1 MKVVLRDDVDGVGRK
16 GDLADVAAGFA
27 RNYLLPKGLA
37 LKATPGLEAQAEGM
51 RRTRALRSAAD
62 RADAEELATRLVP
75 MVITIGARA
84 GDEGKLF
91 GSVTTAD
98 VVTAL
103 EQQASVEIDRRV
115 LQLDEPIKSL
125 GTHQVMAD
133 LHPEVQ
139 FPITI
144 EVVAV

>member
-1 MKVVLRDDVDGVGRK
+1 MKVVLRDDVEGIGRK
-16 GDLADVAAGFA
+16 GDLADVANGYA

-37 LKATPGLEAQAEGM
+37 LKATAGLEAQAEGM
-51 RRTRALRSAAD
+51 RRARALRNAED

-75 MVITIGARA
+75 MVLTIGARA

-91 GSVTTAD
+91 GSVTAAD

-103 EQQASVEIDRRV
+103 EQQASVELDRR
-115 LQLDEPIKSL
+115 LLELDEPIKST
-125 GTHQVMAD
+125 GTHQVMAN

>member
-1 MKVVLRDDVDGVGRK
+1 MKVVLRGDVDGVGRK
-16 GDLADVAAGFA
+16 GDVADVADGYA
-27 RNYLLPKGLA
+27 RNFLLPNGLA
-37 LKATPGLEAQAEGM
+37 LKATPGIAAQAETM
-51 RRTRALRSAAD
+51 RRARALRNAED
-62 RADAEELATRLVP
+62 RSDAEELATRLVP

-98 VVTAL
+98 VATAL
-103 EQQASVEIDRRV
+103 EQQASVELDRRV
-115 LQLDEPIKSL
+115 LEIDEPIKST
-125 GTHQVMAD
+125 GTHHVMAN

>member
-16 GDLADVAAGFA
+16 GDLADVADGYA

-37 LKATPGLEAQAEGM
+37 LKATPGLEAQAERM
-51 RRTRALRSAAD
+51 RTARTLRSAAD

-91 GSVTTAD
+91 GSVTVAD

-103 EQQASVEIDRRV
+103 SQQASVEIDRRV
-115 LQLDEPIKSL
+115 LQLDEPIKAL
-125 GTHQVMAD
+125 GTHHVMAD

-139 FPITI
+139 FPITV

>member
-1 MKVVLRDDVDGVGRK
+1 MKVVLRDDVEGVGRK
-16 GDLADVAAGFA
+16 GDLADVADGFA
-27 RNYLLPKGLA
+27 RNFLVPRGLA
-37 LKATPGLEAQAEGM
+37 MKATPGIEAQAEGM
-51 RRTRALRSAAD
+51 RRARALRNAAD

-98 VVTAL
+98 VANAL
-103 EQQASVEIDRRV
+103 QQQASVELDRRV
-115 LQLDEPIKSL
+115 LEIAEPIKST
-125 GTHQVMAD
+125 GTHHVMAN

-139 FPITI
+139 FPITV